1 MQSREL
7 LDTIVKENK
16 GKNTNTVSSFN
27 VNQLL
32 QNSSISEISHA
43 VYSLFCL
50 SHSVSPVVYGITT
63 GFGKFA
69 RTVIPVSKLK

>member
-1 MQSREL
+1 MVQSREL

-16 GKNTNTVSSFN
+16 GKNSSMVIGLN
-27 VNQLL
+27 VAPVPEFTDLL
-32 QNSSISEISHA
+32 LI
-43 VYSLFCL
+43 F
-50 SHSVSPVVYGITT
+50 SPVVYGITT